1 MNIPLILYRIS
12 GWTNNFVT
20 IFLVYIAINCKEMWR
35 GRYLF
40 LAINFVYLALLELIS
55 SATAILNINNLFLD
69 HLYVPVAFILKTL
82 YLNHEH
88 PSKKIHYFTYLIIF
102 IFVLLQIY
110 VAYDGAGYKKF
121 NAVGSYG
128 SELFFL
134 SYSFIN
140 LTKLFRE
147 KTYTK
152 KLRLNPNFWFT
163 MTIFCRAGFGL
174 VTSILD
180 ELSYEANNDMVLF
193 VLFTSEN
200 FIKAALYFGYFRG
213 MKLLR

>member
-12 GWTNNFVT
+12 GWTNNLVT
-20 IFLVYIAINCKEMWR
+20 VFLVFAATKCKEMWK

-40 LAINFVYLALLELIS
+40 LAINFAYLALLELVS
-55 SATAILNINNLFLD
+55 SVTAIFNINNLFLD
-69 HLYVPVAFILKTL
+69 YLYIPVAFILKTL
-82 YLNHEH
+82 YLNGEH
-88 PSKKIHYFTYLIIF
+88 QSKKVHYVTYFVILA
-102 IFVLLQIY
+102 FVLLQIFI
-110 VAYDGAGYKKF
+110 AFDNEGYKKF

-128 SELFFL
+128 SEVFFL
-134 SYSFIN
+134 IYSFFN

-163 MTIFCRAGFGL
+163 MTIFCRAGFGF
-174 VTSILD
+174 VSAILD

-193 VLFTSEN
+193 VLFTTEN
-200 FIKAALYFGYFRG
+200 FIKAAFYFGYFRG

>member
-12 GWTNNFVT
+12 SWTNNLVT
-20 IFLVYIAINCKEMWR
+20 LFLVYTAIKCKEMWR

-40 LAINFVYLALLELIS
+40 LALNFVYLALLELIS
-55 SATAILNINNLFLD
+55 SVTAIFNINNLFLD
-69 HLYVPVAFILKTL
+69 HLYVPIAFILKTL
-82 YLNHEH
+82 YLNGEH
-88 PSKKIHYFTYLIIF
+88 KSRKVRYVTYLIIF

-110 VAYDGAGYKKF
+110 VAFNDAGYKKF
-121 NAVGSYG
+121 NAEGSYG

-134 SYSFIN
+134 IYSFMN
-140 LTKLFRE
+140 LTMLFRE

-180 ELSYEANNDMVLF
+180 ESSYEANNDMVLF

-200 FIKAALYFGYFRG
+200 FIKSGLYFGYFRG
-213 MKLLR
+213 IKLLR

>member
-12 GWTNNFVT
+12 GWTNNVVT
-20 IFLVYIAINCKEMWR
+20 IFLVFTAIKSKEMWR
-35 GRYLF
+35 GRYLH
-40 LAINFVYLALLELIS
+40 LAVNFVYLALLELIS
-55 SATAILNINNLFLD
+55 SVTAIFNINNLFLD
-69 HLYVPVAFILKTL
+69 HLYVPVAFILKTF
-82 YLNHEH
+82 YLNGEYQF
-88 PSKKIHYFTYLIIF
+88 KKVHYFTYLIIF

-110 VAYDGAGYKKF
+110 VAFDGAGYKKF

-128 SELFFL
+128 SELFFVI
-134 SYSFIN
+134 YSFFN

-163 MTIFCRAGFGL
+163 MTIFCRAGFGF

-200 FIKAALYFGYFRG
+200 FIKAGLYFGYFRG
-213 MKLLR
+213 IKLLR

>member
-12 GWTNNFVT
+12 GWTNNVVT
-20 IFLVYIAINCKEMWR
+20 IFLVYTAIKCKEMWR

-40 LAINFVYLALLELIS
+40 LGVSFVYLALLELIS
-55 SATAILNINNLFLD
+55 SVTAIFNINNLFLD

-82 YLNHEH
+82 YLNGEH
-88 PSKKIHYFTYLIIF
+88 QSKKVHYVTYLIILIF
-102 IFVLLQIY
+102 ILLQIY
-110 VAYDGAGYKKF
+110 VAFDGAGYKKF

-134 SYSFIN
+134 IYSFFN

-147 KTYTK
+147 KNYAT

-163 MTIFCRAGFGL
+163 ITIFCRAGFGF

-180 ELSYEANNDMVLF
+180 ELSYEANNDTVLF

-200 FIKAALYFGYFRG
+200 FIKAGLYFGYFRG
-213 MKLLR
+213 IKLLK